1 MRVQAINRHR
11 FTVDGKGITTLV
23 GLYGC
28 PLSCRYCINKDILST
43 SRYREMSPQELA
55 EELMIDYCY
64 FLATG
69 GGVALGGG
77 ESLLY
82 AAEIRELKG
91 LLPDKV
97 NVNVETSLNVD
108 RSNLECVL
116 ESVDHM
122 IIDVKTFHPSVYE
135 SYTGKSPQKTVEN
148 LRYLRE
154 RKMQCKC
161 TIRIPEIPGFTSE
174 TDIARTKEEILRLG
188 FEDIDVFQYI
198 VRDAAADCGV
208 SEPKKADT
216 VFDLRVSCKS

>member
-28 PLSCRYCINKDILST
+28 PLRCRYCINKDILST
-43 SRYREMSPQELA
+43 ARYREMSPGELA

-69 GGVALGGG
+69 GGVTLGGG

-82 AAEIRELKG
+82 AGEIRELKE

-108 RSNLECVL
+108 RRDLECVL
-116 ESVDHM
+116 DSVDHM
-122 IIDVKTFHPSVYE
+122 IIDVKTFNSAVYE
-135 SYTGKSPQKTVEN
+135 SYTGVSPQKTVEN
-148 LRYLRE
+148 LRYISE
-154 RKMQCKC
+154 RKLQRKC
-161 TIRIPEIPGFTSE
+161 TVRIPEIPGFTLE
-174 TDIARTKEEILRLG
+174 ADIAQTREEILRLG
-188 FEDIDVFQYI
+188 FEDIDTFKYI
-198 VRDAAADCGV
+198 VRDPAAGCG
-208 SEPKKADT
+208 
-216 VFDLRVSCKS
+216 F